1 MERGNYRTVRR
12 RGRAR
17 PTEREILKLA
27 AVIGDLDP
35 DGVSR
40 KVAVVAPVSGFGLL
54 RESLRKILNKGSGI
68 R

>member
-1 MERGNYRTVRR
+1 MERGNYRRVRR
-12 RGRAR
+12 RGRAQ
-17 PTEREILKLA
+17 PTERAIQKPA
-27 AVIGDLDP
+27 AVIGDSDR

-40 KVAVVAPVSGFGLL
+40 KAAVVAPVSGFGLL